1 MVEVFIDAAS
11 KGNPGPSGGGIVLKG
26 DGYFEEFS
34 FPLGEMGNHEAEFS
48 VFVKAL
54 KICLEKGFRSV
65 YVRTDSK
72 IVADSVE
79 NQYVKNTVFKP
90 YLEKAT
96 VLIEE
101 FDLLFIKWVPES
113 QNKHADRLAKAGIH
127 KN

>member
-11 KGNPGPSGGGIVLKG
+11 KGNPGPSGGGIVIKG
-26 DGYFEEFS
+26 NGIFEELS

-54 KICLEKGFRSV
+54 EVCLDKGCRSV
-65 YVRTDSK
+65 YLRTDSK

-79 NQYVKNTVFKP
+79 KQYAKNMMFKP

-96 VLIEE
+96 VLITK
-101 FDLLFIKWVPES
+101 FDLFFIKWIPES
-113 QNKHADRLAKAGIH
+113 QTRQADRLAKAGIH